1 MSKSKESKTKTLNQS
16 LTETMNTYDG
26 TNYIYDGSD
35 DTINTEQ
42 DMIKKYTPKPKV
54 QTWDLMKQTARE
66 EAKKGNYKDLRELR
80 KIEKKMNYESK
91 PFKKKPIETR
101 RDSSKVKSDTIPA
114 PNIPNFLR
122 VNTAA
127 PVDNTL
133 KKIIEDRN
141 KPDPDYFK
149 GLGTFLPT
157 NFKK

>member
-91 PFKKKPIETR
+91 PFKKKPIDQR
-101 RDSSKVKSDTIPA
+101 RESSKQVSDTYIPLDIS
-114 PNIPNFLR
+114 IPKA
-122 VNTAA
+122 VAEDAA
-127 PVDNTL
+127 PDDTL
-133 KKIIEDRN
+133 KRIEADRN
-141 KPDPDYFK
+141 KVDPDFFR
-149 GLGTFLPT
+149 GLGTF
-157 NFKK
+157 FVKKF

>member
-91 PFKKKPIETR
+91 PFKKKPIDQR
-101 RDSSKVKSDTIPA
+101 RESSEVKSDTTLPLE
-114 PNIPNFLR
+114 IPNFLKLKE
-122 VNTAA
+122 AA
-127 PVDNTL
+127 PVDDTL
-133 KKIIEDRN
+133 NKILEDRN

>member
-91 PFKKKPIETR
+91 PFKKKPIDQR
-101 RDSSKVKSDTIPA
+101 RESSEVKSDTTLPLE
-114 PNIPNFLR
+114 IPNFLKLKE
-122 VNTAA
+122 AA

-133 KKIIEDRN
+133 NKILEDRN

-149 GLGTFLPT
+149 GLGTFLT
-157 NFKK
+157 KKI

>member
-101 RDSSKVKSDTIPA
+101 TESSKGKSDTTPA
-114 PNIPNFLR
+114 PDIPNFLKFR
-122 VNTAA
+122 EAA

-133 KKIIEDRN
+133 NKILEDRN

-149 GLGTFLPT
+149 GLGTFLT
-157 NFKK
+157 KKI